1 MRDEHLRE
9 SQNLWNIR
17 NIIFSEKYYYTK
29 ETIYGSFRYSNRK
42 NIENWNID
50 KQFITNVYNILT
62 RIYRNISWERYLL
75 T

>member
-1 MRDEHLRE
+1 MRDEHLK
-9 SQNLWNIR
+9 NLWNIR

-42 NIENWNID
+42 NFEILT
-50 KQFITNVYNILT
+50 KQFIANVYNILT